1 MKKFESAPF
10 KSGSRGLDQMV
21 KSLQSKPKKVVA
33 DDRSG
38 VIPRIDAITESTLD
52 LIERIGQLS
61 PQSPGAKSIPEAVT
75 IGWSVVEWLQE
86 WSSKSQSQATDR
98 PGTLS
103 IEALAEGAKT
113 EWERRNPSESM
124 ERGQRPWPAGFAFS

>member
-1 MKKFESAPF
+1 
-10 KSGSRGLDQMV
+10 MV

-103 IEALAEGAKT
+103 IEALAEGASDTFSQRFPDKSIG
-113 EWERRNPSESM
+113 RNQSGM
-124 ERGQRPWPAGFAFS
+124 W